1 MTGVSI
7 RELAFL
13 RNPLPA
19 LLLDA
24 AARVVDVNDAFL
36 EITRRTRDEVLG
48 AFTVNFIHA
57 DDLAGTLDAYAEL
70 EAGAPLVRQQRR
82 HLRGDGTWVAVE
94 ALMSRFLADG
104 EQYLLVQLLEHH
116 DAPDVRVDDEA
127 QTRLLLQPFGDAAC
141 FHDADGRIGF
151 ATANLAE
158 LLGRP
163 IGWFHGRRLT
173 DPELQPV
180 DADGRPIAAGDDPV
194 VESLRKGEDVIR
206 TVGLCSTTGDV
217 TWFSVRAGPVAA
229 GRLPARSTLRDVSEL
244 VRAQEAARLL
254 AGIVERELAHRADH
268 DSLTEL
274 KARHVIVRAIEAR
287 LEVDAPVSVVF
298 VDLDGFKAIN
308 DDHGHLAGDE
318 VLVAVAGRLRELA
331 PPGATLG
338 RSGGDEFVAVIDDR
352 VLAEYFAAEVRD
364 RVLTSPP
371 QRALRASVGVA
382 HSRADDTPRQLLQ
395 RADDAMYAA
404 KRSAERS

>member
-1 MTGVSI
+1 MTGPSL
-7 RELAFL
+7 RELTFL
-13 RNPLPA
+13 RSPLPA
-19 LLLDA
+19 VVVDA
-24 AARVVDVNDAFL
+24 AARVVDVNDAYL
-36 EITRRTRDEVLG
+36 EMTRRSREQVLG

-57 DDLAGTLDAYAEL
+57 DDLAGTLATYAEL
-70 EAGAPLVRQQRR
+70 EAGSRVVRQRRR

-94 ALMSRFLADG
+94 SLTSRIMADG
-104 EQYLLVQLLEHH
+104 EQFLLVQLLEQEDVADVHV
-116 DAPDVRVDDEA
+116 DAEA
-127 QTRLLLQPFGDAAC
+127 ESRLLLQPVGDAAC
-141 FHDADGRIGF
+141 FHDADGRIAF

-163 IGWFHGRRLT
+163 IGWFYGRRLT

-180 DADGRPIAAGDDPV
+180 DADGRPIGVDDDPV
-194 VESLRKGEDVIR
+194 IESLRKGEDVIR
-206 TVGLCSTTGDV
+206 TVGLRSTMGGV
-217 TWFSVRAGPVAA
+217 AWFSVRAGPI
-229 GRLPARSTLRDVSEL
+229 GSERLPARSTLRDVSEL

-274 KARHVIVRAIEAR
+274 KARHVIVHAIETR
-287 LEVDAPVSVVF
+287 LEVGAPVSVVF

-308 DDHGHLAGDE
+308 DDQGHLAGDE
-318 VLVAVAGRLRELA
+318 VLVAVAARLRELA
-331 PPGATLG
+331 PAGATLG
-338 RSGGDEFVAVIDDR
+338 RSGGDEFVAVIDNR
-352 VLAEYFAAEVRD
+352 VLAEYFAAEVSG

-404 KRSAERS
+404 KRSGERS